1 MSLTQQQIATRE
13 SGIGSSD
20 CAAAIGVSPYK
31 TRYELWLEKTGQ
43 ATAPDLDEVERVQWG
58 NHLEPIIAERYAARE
73 GVKVARVNQTQV
85 HPEIPYLLSH
95 IDRRVVGKDMILE
108 CKNAS
113 EYYGSKAFGEEY
125 SDQVPENYLVQVT
138 HQLIV
143 NRKQL
148 GDLAALIGG
157 NRLRIYRIHLDD
169 ELANLIVDRCR
180 YFWNCVV
187 TNRAPDPLEVAELE
201 LMYAQDSGQMKTVD
215 ASVFAIWQRY
225 HELQEAH
232 KKFSDEIN
240 SVKDQLRFAIAEA
253 AGIQLS
259 NELEGPQAPAIE
271 YAGMPLATWR
281 SQTSRRFDVTAFKND
296 HPQLAEN
303 YLKPSTTRVLRVKG

>member
-1 MSLTQQQIATRE
+1 MTLSAQQLATRE

-20 CAAAIGVSPYK
+20 CAAAIGISPYK
-31 TRYELWLEKTGQ
+31 SRYELWLEKTGQ
-43 ATAPDLDEVERVQWG
+43 ATPPNLDEIERIQWG
-58 NHLEPIIAERYAARE
+58 NYLEPVIAERYAARE

-85 HPEIPYLLSH
+85 HPDLPYMLSH

-113 EYYGSKAFGEEY
+113 EYVGKKSFGEEY
-125 SDQVPENYLVQVT
+125 TDQIPETYLVQVM

-143 NRKQL
+143 NRKEL

-157 NRLRIYRIHLDD
+157 NRLRVYRIQFDD
-169 ELANLIVDRCR
+169 DLANLIVDKCR

-187 TNRAPDPLEVAELE
+187 TNRAPDPLDVDELE
-201 LMYAQDSGQMKTVD
+201 LMFAQDNGQMKTVD

-232 KKFSDEIN
+232 KTFSDEIN
-240 SVKDQLRFAIAEA
+240 AVKDQLRFAIAEA
-253 AGIQLS
+253 AGIQLG
-259 NELEGPQAPAIE
+259 NELEGPQTPAIE
-271 YAGMPLATWR
+271 YAGLPLATWR
-281 SQTSRRFDVTAFKND
+281 AQTANRFDITSFRKD
-296 HPQLAEN
+296 HPEIAAA
-303 YLKPSTTRVLRVKG
+303 YTKPSTTRVLRIKS

>member
-1 MSLTQQQIATRE
+1 MTLTAQQLATRE

-20 CAAAIGVSPYK
+20 CAAAIGISPYK
-31 TRYELWLEKTGQ
+31 SRYELWLEKTGQ
-43 ATAPDLDEVERVQWG
+43 EQPPNLDEVERVQWG
-58 NHLEPIIAERYAARE
+58 NYLEPVIAERYAARE

-85 HPEIPYLLSH
+85 HREYPYMLSH

-113 EYYGSKAFGEEY
+113 EYVGKKSFGEEY
-125 SDQVPENYLVQVT
+125 TDQVPEPYLVQVM
-138 HQLIV
+138 HQMIV
-143 NRKQL
+143 NSKQL
-148 GDLAALIGG
+148 ADLAALIGG
-157 NRLRIYRIHLDD
+157 NRLRVYRIAFDD

-187 TNRAPDPLEVAELE
+187 TDRAPDPLSVGELE
-201 LMYAQDSGQMKTVD
+201 LMYSQDNGQMKTVD
-215 ASVFAIWQRY
+215 ASVFQIWQRY
-225 HELQEAH
+225 HELLESH
-232 KKFSDEIN
+232 KRFGEEIN

-253 AGIQLS
+253 AGIQLD

-281 SQTSRRFDVTAFKND
+281 AQTANRFDITSFRKD
-296 HPQLAEN
+296 HPELAQN
-303 YLKPSTTRVLRVKG
+303 YTYPSTTRVLRIKN